1 MTLEGSASTY
11 VSDLG
16 CIYWRLQWGIVGCF
30 FVSALCICRA
40 RSDGSDAYNHHGKW
54 ATKARCIRNLVIYW
68 YETPPKP
75 PSVCT
80 EPPLYGNSQE
90 FPRKGRFRG
99 GNSKGNSSDSR
110 PREFPL
116 WEFEVTNR
124 YVSTGSTLPA
134 LSTIGFIYYWYVS
147 TGSTLPGL
155 PCRTTRRFVPFGAR
169 RKSNVTGAFKLL
181 V

>member
-68 YETPPKP
+68 YETPPKHP
-75 PSVCT
+75 LCMQKEPLLYAQK
-80 EPPLYGNSQE
+80 PPLYGNSQE
-90 FPRKGRFRG
+90 FPRNGPFWA
-99 GNSKGNSSDSR
+99 GNSDGNSLDSR

-116 WEFEVTNR
+116 WEFHFPSYEVMTSVGR
-124 YVSTGSTLPA
+124 G
-134 LSTIGFIYYWYVS
+134 
-147 TGSTLPGL
+147 
-155 PCRTTRRFVPFGAR
+155 
-169 RKSNVTGAFKLL
+169 K
-181 V
+181 